1 MASAQ
6 GTSFD
11 RGTLF
16 LLSLSFA
23 AGATDV
29 LSFLGFG
36 GVFTSAM
43 TGNTALLAMAIGRG
57 DVRAA
62 THSLTALGGFVLGAF
77 MGEFLVPPGEQAV
90 ARGTVGR
97 LLMIELAAIAA
108 CAALWTATERA
119 PGATLYP
126 VILLS
131 AIGMGVQA
139 VAARLANSAG
149 INTIVFTSVLIRII
163 TTLADRLMAR
173 PRSSAAPIAPHLEC
187 FAAYALGGLLAG
199 VLSLADASLLAW
211 LPALAVI
218 AALAA
223 LGRPG

>member
-6 GTSFD
+6 GNSFD

-29 LSFLGFG
+29 LSFLDFG

-43 TGNTALLAMAIGRG
+43 TGNTALLAMAVGRG
-57 DVRAA
+57 DVLAA
-62 THSLTALGGFVLGAF
+62 THSLAALFGFVLGAF
-77 MGEFLVPPGEQAV
+77 MGEVLVPPNEQALP
-90 ARGTVGR
+90 RGTIRR
-97 LLMIELAAIAA
+97 LLMVELAAIAA
-108 CAALWTATERA
+108 CAALWTATGHA
-119 PGATLYP
+119 TDATLYP

-131 AIGMGVQA
+131 AIGMGVQG
-139 VAARLANSAG
+139 VAARLANSAA
-149 INTIVFTSVLIRII
+149 INTIVFTSVLIHIVTAI
-163 TTLADRLMAR
+163 TDRLMAR
-173 PRSSAAPIAPHLEC
+173 PRSSAVPIAPHLEC

-199 VLSLADASLLAW
+199 VLSLVDASLLAW
-211 LPALAVI
+211 LPVLAVI

-223 LGRPG
+223 LGRSG